1 MEKKQLM
8 ENSFYSVSGNVAV
21 ETKKLLNEQKKSWPQ
36 CAEGYGFLDSLKIK
50 TFQFDG
56 FTIKVQFN
64 YGRLISS
71 SAKVDAA
78 SIKERKCFLCPAN
91 LPDEQKGIYYKN
103 DFVILCNPFPIFK
116 EHFTIPKLQHT
127 PQRIV
132 GNINSLLALAKDL
145 GEYYSVFYNGPK
157 CGASAPDHL
166 HFQAGN
172 KDFMPIDNEYET
184 LKAKYGDNLVSAE
197 NIEVY
202 SINDGLRKFIS
213 LESKDEF
220 KLTKKLLK
228 ALDIISNVNPSDI
241 ETMINIL
248 VNYSD
253 ETGWRVIIFP
263 REKHRPSHYFAEGED
278 NILLSP
284 ASVDVGGVC
293 ITPLEKDFNKIDE
306 EILRQ
311 IFSEVMLNNEKFISI
326 CAKISNEL

>member
-1 MEKKQLM
+1 M
-8 ENSFYSVSGNVAV
+8 ENSFYSVSDNIAV
-21 ETKKLLNEQKKSWPQ
+21 ETKKLLNEQKLTWPQ
-36 CAEGYGFLDSLKIK
+36 LAEGYSLLDSVKVK
-50 TFQFDG
+50 TFEFDG

-64 YGRLISS
+64 NGRLTSS
-71 SAKVDAA
+71 SAKVDPA
-78 SIKERKCFLCPAN
+78 SIKERKCFLCPQN

-103 DFVILCNPFPIFK
+103 DFVILSNPFPIFK

-132 GNINSLLALAKDL
+132 GSINSLLSLAKDL
-145 GEYYSVFYNGPK
+145 GLYYTVFYNGPK

-172 KDFMPIDNEYET
+172 KDFMPIDNEYEN
-184 LKAKYGDNLVSAE
+184 LKSEHGNNLISSE
-197 NIEVY
+197 NIEIFSV
-202 SINDGLRKFIS
+202 NDGLRKFIS

-228 ALDIISNVNPSDI
+228 VFDIISIVNPSDI
-241 ETMINIL
+241 ETMMNIL

-253 ETGWRVIIFP
+253 ENGWRVIVFP
-263 REKHRPSHYFAEGED
+263 REKHRPSHYFAEGD
-278 NILLSP
+278 NNILLSP

-293 ITPLEKDFNKIDE
+293 ITPLEKDFNKIDK

-311 IFSEVMLNNEKFISI
+311 IFAEVMMNNEKFISI
-326 CAKISNEL
+326 CAKIMNEL

>member
-1 MEKKQLM
+1 M
-8 ENSFYSVSGNVAV
+8 ENSFYSVSGNIAV
-21 ETKKLLNEQKKSWPQ
+21 ETKKLLNEQKLTWPQ
-36 CAEGYGFLDSLKIK
+36 LAEGYSLLDSVKVK
-50 TFQFDG
+50 TFEFDG

-64 YGRLISS
+64 NGRLTSS
-71 SAKVDAA
+71 SAKVDPA
-78 SIKERKCFLCPAN
+78 SIKERKCFLCPQN

-103 DFVILCNPFPIFK
+103 DFVILSNPFPIFK

-132 GNINSLLALAKDL
+132 GSINSLLALAKDL
-145 GEYYSVFYNGPK
+145 GLYYTVFYNGPK

-172 KDFMPIDNEYET
+172 KDFMPIDNEYEN
-184 LKAKYGDNLVSAE
+184 LKSEHGNNLISSE
-197 NIEVY
+197 NIEIFSV
-202 SINDGLRKFIS
+202 NDGLRKFIS

-228 ALDIISNVNPSDI
+228 VFDIISNVNPSDI
-241 ETMINIL
+241 ETMMNIL

-253 ETGWRVIIFP
+253 ENGWRVIVFP
-263 REKHRPSHYFAEGED
+263 REKHRPSHYFAEGD
-278 NILLSP
+278 NNILLSP

-293 ITPLEKDFNKIDE
+293 ITPLEKDFNKIDK

-311 IFSEVMLNNEKFISI
+311 IFAEVMMNNEKFISI
-326 CAKISNEL
+326 CAKIMNEL